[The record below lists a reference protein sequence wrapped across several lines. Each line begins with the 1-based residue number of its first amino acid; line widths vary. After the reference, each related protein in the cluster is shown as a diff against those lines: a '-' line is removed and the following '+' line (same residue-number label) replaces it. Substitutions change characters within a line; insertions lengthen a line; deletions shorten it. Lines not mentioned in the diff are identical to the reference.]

1 MSLVLNRVDIILV
14 GILLG
19 TTEADIYAV
28 ASRAAQIVNL
38 GLSASNKVVAPMVA
52 ELYATKQTE
61 RLQRVV
67 FAACWL
73 AAASVV
79 VLATAAAIGG
89 NWLLGLY
96 GNGFRDGTTV
106 LFILCAAQVVISST
120 GPVGSLLN
128 MTGHER
134 VNASILLV
142 VVVANAIL
150 NFPAILLWGA
160 TGAAVVTAVSLISR
174 NFVVWLVVRR
184 RVEINSSIFAAAWR

>member
-1 MSLVLNRVDIILV
+1 M
-14 GILLG
+14 
-19 TTEADIYAV
+19 
-28 ASRAAQIVNL
+28 
-38 GLSASNKVVAPMVA
+38 
-52 ELYATKQTE
+52 
-61 RLQRVV
+61 
-67 FAACWL
+67 
-73 AAASVV
+73 
-79 VLATAAAIGG
+79 IGG

-96 GNGFRDGTTV
+96 GRGFREGTTV
-106 LFILCAAQVVISST
+106 LFILCAAQVVISFT

-160 TGAAVVTAVSLISR
+160 TGAAVVTGASLISR